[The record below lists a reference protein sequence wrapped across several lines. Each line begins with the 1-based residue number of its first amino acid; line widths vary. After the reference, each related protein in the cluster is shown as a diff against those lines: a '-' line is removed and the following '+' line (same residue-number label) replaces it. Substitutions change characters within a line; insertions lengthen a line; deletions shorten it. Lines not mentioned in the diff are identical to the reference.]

1 MQACKWQVAKHEGL
15 RALTPFP
22 ILSAVC
28 LAQGVEHCRLSPGFL
43 GPDRSLLHA
52 GPGTAHFPGLF
63 LAEASAIGSS
73 LATPHPAT
81 HARWSWTCISC
92 VCVCVCVAG
101 FSHFADLQ
109 KKISKMFRF
118 RPSPRLRSGPPVSC
132 SGTSAEPEPNVAALR
147 KIRPRVS
154 SAFRSAF
161 SKYLDL

>member
-63 LAEASAIGSS
+63 LAEASALGSS

-92 VCVCVCVAG
+92 VCVCVCVWRGSAT
-101 FSHFADLQ
+101 LQ
-109 KKISKMFRF
+109 IYRKKFPKCLGSVLPLACGLGHLSPVQEHQQN
-118 RPSPRLRSGPPVSC
+118 PSQTLLPY
-132 SGTSAEPEPNVAALR
+132 A
-147 KIRPRVS
+147 K
-154 SAFRSAF
+154 
-161 SKYLDL
+161 